1 MRRKDVNMKKLVS
14 LLIVLAAITA
24 LCIWQKNNIEA
35 LLMFISNDEEEVNKI
50 IEDNSKEL
58 EEKIKEYA
66 PVIPR
71 YFTPEEEAMI
81 ASGELSIEEATALLM
96 GENNVAEDG
105 LNEIAEDVTEEDIDE
120 ADETNEAIGV
130 EEKESLVKTEPGKV
144 TTGKTDSGK
153 TDSGKTE
160 PGKVTTGKTD
170 SGKTEPGKVTTG
182 KTDSGKTG
190 AGTALTTNTP
200 SEESNIIKKYTAQFY
215 SLKAYYS
222 GQLSSLES
230 QAKSEYIN
238 ARKNKQSGVTKT
250 SVAAKYIGRATSLQS
265 ECDGKV
271 SALLSNMKAE
281 LKAIGGNLSVVD
293 TMKSAYESEKAARKA
308 QYMNMMK

>member
-1 MRRKDVNMKKLVS
+1 MKKLVS
-14 LLIVLAAITA
+14 LLIVLAAIIA

-35 LLMFISNDEEEVNKI
+35 LLMFISNDEEGVNKI

-96 GENNVAEDG
+96 GENTAAEDEMG
-105 LNEIAEDVTEEDIDE
+105 ETAEAGTEDKINETEKTD
-120 ADETNEAIGV
+120 
-130 EEKESLVKTEPGKV
+130 EEKSKEPSVKKDKNKTEPEKITPVNTDKNKTEPGKV
-144 TTGKTDSGK
+144 TPGKTDG
-153 TDSGKTE
+153 DKTE
-160 PGKVTTGKTD
+160 PGKVTPGKTTGG
-170 SGKTEPGKVTTG
+170 SESTINTE
-182 KTDSGKTG
+182 
-190 AGTALTTNTP
+190 
-200 SEESNIIKKYTAQFY
+200 SEESKIIKKYTAQFY

-238 ARKNKQSGVTKT
+238 ARKNKQSGVTKA
-250 SVAAKYIGRATSLQS
+250 SVAKTYIGKAYSLQS

-271 SALLSNMKAE
+271 STLLSGMKSE
-281 LKAIGGNLSVVD
+281 LKAVGGDLSILE
-293 TMKSAYESEKAARKA
+293 TIKNAYDSEKAARKA
-308 QYMNMMK
+308 QYMNMIK